1 MSRQSIRSRGFACY
15 RPSWPEHR
23 RPTYAYSADGD
34 VRLPAEL
41 VRHTECGEIIVK
53 TNWILT
59 ALAGLI
65 GLAVAINGKVMSVDV
80 YAAEALFRKL

>member
-1 MSRQSIRSRGFACY
+1 
-15 RPSWPEHR
+15 
-23 RPTYAYSADGD
+23 
-34 VRLPAEL
+34 
-41 VRHTECGEIIVK
+41 VK

-65 GLAVAINGKVMSVDV
+65 GLAVAVNGKVMSVDV